1 VSIPCH
7 MRYLRMLSNSV
18 FAGLLASVYLT
29 LLLLHLN
36 PSVPLE
42 AHAVG
47 PLFTVITV
55 SYGLHI
61 AVVSYALYVVRQIA
75 IVEPSAP
82 GWISLRLLTW
92 SAAALSGTAAVITW
106 LHATGLQNALD
117 RQALPGIVYAATS
130 FATSAMVFLVL
141 GLARVAV
148 RRRHRTAVAIL
159 FTVAT
164 ISSIGVPVWL
174 RATRLTPPPDLA
186 PRSSIDPE
194 PVSGP
199 RVVLLCL
206 DGASLDVISPAVAA
220 GRLPNFG
227 RLLDRGASMHLAT
240 TRPTQPEP
248 VWASVMTGMW
258 PARHGVR
265 GAARYRP
272 FNGDVAID
280 VLPDYLFSQALIR
293 LGLLIEEPN
302 TSASLKSLPLWQ
314 IAARYGVPT
323 GLIGLPLTH
332 PADSHAGFIVS
343 DRFHRRTDSAAVLD
357 ARPAVSPARIDD
369 VARAVLA
376 AEQVEPTGETR
387 VRLDL
392 LPQTGESGSTVEA
405 DRLHHLLAR
414 QLGSAEP
421 VRLLAVRYAGLDA
434 VGHYYLRYANPD
446 AYGDVSEEERRQ
458 FGRVLDDYYAYVDSL
473 VGDAL
478 SSLGEND
485 LLLVVSGFGM
495 EPLPFGKR
503 LLERVIGDPRFTG
516 THERAPDGFLLAY
529 GAPVAPARQ
538 ARGAVVDVAPTLLYF
553 LGLPVA
559 RDMDGFVRTDVF
571 TREFNEQRTITFI
584 PSYGAQ

>member
-1 VSIPCH
+1 
-7 MRYLRMLSNSV
+7 MLSNSV

-36 PSVPLE
+36 PSVPLT

-47 PLFTVITV
+47 PLFTVLIV

-75 IVEPSAP
+75 IVEPSPP

-106 LHATGLQNALD
+106 LHASGLQTALD
-117 RQALPGIVYAATS
+117 VRARPGIVYAATA
-130 FATSAMVFLVL
+130 FAVSTLVFLVL
-141 GLARVAV
+141 GFAQIAAP
-148 RRRHRTAVAIL
+148 RRHRAAVAIL
-159 FTVAT
+159 FTIAT
-164 ISSIGVPVWL
+164 ITSIVVPAGL
-174 RATRLTPPPDLA
+174 RADTVSAPPSPVTRA
-186 PRSSIDPE
+186 SIDPE
-194 PVSGP
+194 TASGG

-220 GRLPNFG
+220 GRLPNFS

-258 PARHGVR
+258 PAQHGVR

-272 FNGDVAID
+272 FNGDVALD
-280 VLPDYLFSQALIR
+280 VLSDYLFSQALIR
-293 LGLLIEEPN
+293 LGLLIEEPYS
-302 TSASLKSLPLWQ
+302 SASLESLPLWQ
-314 IAARYGVPT
+314 IAERYGVPT

-332 PADSHAGFIVS
+332 PADSRAGFIVS
-343 DRFHRRTDSAAVLD
+343 DRFHRRTDRAAVLD
-357 ARPAVSPARIDD
+357 ARPAISPARIDE

-376 AEQVEPTGETR
+376 AEQGQTSEGR

-405 DRLHHLLAR
+405 DRLHHLLAKH
-414 QLGSAEP
+414 LGSAEQ

-434 VGHYYLRYANPD
+434 VGHYYLRYAIPD

-473 VGDAL
+473 VGEAL

-495 EPLPFGKR
+495 EPLTFGKR

-529 GAPVAPARQ
+529 GEAVAPARQ
-538 ARGAVVDVAPTLLYF
+538 ARGAVVDVAPTLLYY

-559 RDMDGFVRTDVF
+559 RDMDGVVRADLF
-571 TREFNEQRTITFI
+571 TRAFNAQRTITFI
-584 PSYGAQ
+584 PSYRVP

>member
-1 VSIPCH
+1 

-36 PSVPLE
+36 PSVPMTT
-42 AHAVG
+42 HAVG
-47 PLFTVITV
+47 PLFTVATV

-61 AVVSYALYVVRQIA
+61 AVVSYALYVLRQIA
-75 IVEPSAP
+75 IVEPSSP

-106 LHATGLQNALD
+106 LHASGLQNAID
-117 RQALPGIVYAATS
+117 RQALPRIMYAATV
-130 FATSAMVFLVL
+130 FAAASIVFLLL
-141 GLARVAV
+141 GLARVAARK
-148 RRRHRTAVAIL
+148 RRRTAVGIL
-159 FTVAT
+159 FTLAT
-164 ISSIGVPVWL
+164 ITSIVVPGWL
-174 RATRLTPPPDLA
+174 RATRLPVRSDIA
-186 PRSSIDPE
+186 PRASIDPD
-194 PVSGP
+194 PDSGA

-227 RLLDRGASMHLAT
+227 RILDRGASMHLAT

-265 GAARYRP
+265 GTAKYRP
-272 FNGDVAID
+272 FNGDVTID

-293 LGLLIEEPN
+293 LGLLIEEPYS
-302 TSASLKSLPLWQ
+302 SASLESLPLWQ
-314 IAARYGVPT
+314 IAERYGVPT

-332 PADSHAGFIVS
+332 PADARAGFMVS
-343 DRFHRRTDSAAVLD
+343 DRFHRRSDSAAVLD
-357 ARPAVSPARIDD
+357 ARPAVSPARLDD

-376 AEQVEPTGETR
+376 AEQGQPSGESR

-405 DRLHHLLAR
+405 DRLHHLLAK
-414 QLGSAEP
+414 QLGSAEH

-446 AYGDVSEEERRQ
+446 AYGDVSEDERRQ

-473 VGDAL
+473 VGDAM
-478 SSLGEND
+478 SSLGEDD

-495 EPLPFGKR
+495 EPLTFGKR
-503 LLERVIGDPRFTG
+503 LLERVVGDPRFTG
-516 THERAPDGFLLAY
+516 THERGPDGFLLAY

-559 RDMDGFVRTDVF
+559 RDMDGFVRVELF
-571 TREFNEQRTITFI
+571 TRAFNEQRTITLI
-584 PSYGAQ
+584 PSYRVR

>member
-1 VSIPCH
+1 
-7 MRYLRMLSNSV
+7 MLSNSV
-18 FAGLLASVYLT
+18 FAGLLASIYLT

-36 PSVPLE
+36 PTVPLT
-42 AHAVG
+42 ARAVW
-47 PLFTVITV
+47 PLLTVLTI
-55 SYGLHI
+55 SYGLHM
-61 AVVSYALYVVRQIA
+61 AVVSYALYVMRQIA
-75 IVEPSAP
+75 IVEPSSP

-106 LHATGLQNALD
+106 LHASGLQTSLD
-117 RQALPGIVYAATS
+117 ARARPGIVYAATS
-130 FATSAMVFLVL
+130 FAVATLVFLVL
-141 GLARVAV
+141 GFAQIAA
-148 RRRHRTAVAIL
+148 RRRLRATVAIL
-159 FTVAT
+159 FTMAT
-164 ISSIGVPVWL
+164 VTSIVVPVML
-174 RATRLTPPPDLA
+174 RAPSVPVPAERATRSA
-186 PRSSIDPE
+186 IDPE
-194 PVSGP
+194 SVSGG

-258 PARHGVR
+258 PAHHGVR
-265 GAARYRP
+265 GAAKYRP
-272 FNGDVAID
+272 FDGEVAID

-293 LGLLIEEPN
+293 LGLMIEEPY
-302 TSASLKSLPLWQ
+302 SPASLESLPLWQ
-314 IAARYGVPT
+314 IAARYGMPT

-332 PADSHAGFIVS
+332 PADSRAGFIVS
-343 DRFHRRTDSAAVLD
+343 DRFHRRTDRSAMLD
-357 ARPAVSPARIDD
+357 ARPAISPARIDE

-376 AEQVEPTGETR
+376 AEQGQGHEDGR
-387 VRLDL
+387 VQLDL
-392 LPQTGESGSTVEA
+392 LPPTGESGSSVEA
-405 DRLHHLLAR
+405 DRLHHLLAKH
-414 QLGSAEP
+414 LGSAEH

-434 VGHYYLRYANPD
+434 VGHYYLRYASPD

-458 FGRVLDDYYAYVDSL
+458 FGRVLDDYYAYVDTL

-495 EPLPFGKR
+495 EPLTFEKR

-529 GAPVAPARQ
+529 GEAVAPARQ

-559 RDMDGFVRTDVF
+559 RDMDGVVRADLF
-571 TREFNEQRTITFI
+571 TRAFNGQRTITFI
-584 PSYGAQ
+584 PSYKVP

>member
-1 VSIPCH
+1 

-47 PLFTVITV
+47 PLFTVTTV

-92 SAAALSGTAAVITW
+92 SAAVLSGTAAVITW

-130 FATSAMVFLVL
+130 FAVGTIVFLVL
-141 GLARVAV
+141 GLARAAV
-148 RRRHRTAVAIL
+148 RRRHRAAVAIL

-164 ISSIGVPVWL
+164 ISSIVVPVWL
-174 RATRLTPPPDLA
+174 RGARLTLPSDVA

-194 PVSGP
+194 PVSGA

-227 RLLDRGASMHLAT
+227 RLLDHGASMHLAT

-258 PARHGVR
+258 PASHGVR

-293 LGLLIEEPN
+293 LGLLIEEPYS
-302 TSASLKSLPLWQ
+302 SASLKSLPLWQ

-332 PADSHAGFIVS
+332 PADSRAGFIVS

-376 AEQVEPTGETR
+376 AEQVEPTGASR

-434 VGHYYLRYANPD
+434 VAHYYLRYANPD
-446 AYGDVSEEERRQ
+446 AFGDVSEEERRQ

-478 SSLGEND
+478 ASLGEND

-503 LLERVIGDPRFTG
+503 LLERVIGNPRFTG

-538 ARGAVVDVAPTLLYF
+538 TRGAVIDVAPTLLYF

-559 RDMDGFVRTDVF
+559 RDMDGFVRTDLF
-571 TREFNEQRTITFI
+571 DREFNQQRTITFI
-584 PSYGAQ
+584 PSYRTP

>member
-1 VSIPCH
+1 
-7 MRYLRMLSNSV
+7 MLSNSV

-36 PSVPLE
+36 PSVPSSTS
-42 AHAVG
+42 AAG
-47 PLFTVITV
+47 PLLTVAMV

-61 AVVSYALYVVRQIA
+61 AVVSYALYVIRQIA
-75 IVEPSAP
+75 IAEPSPP

-106 LHATGLQNALD
+106 LHASRLENALD
-117 RQALPGIVYAATS
+117 QGALPGIISASWSFAAAT
-130 FATSAMVFLVL
+130 FVFLVL
-141 GLARVAV
+141 GFAQVAARGRHRATVAV
-148 RRRHRTAVAIL
+148 L

-164 ISSIGVPVWL
+164 IGSIVAPFLLRTRAVDSALDAAAVPPI
-174 RATRLTPPPDLA
+174 AEPD
-186 PRSSIDPE
+186 
-194 PVSGP
+194 SGP
-199 RVVLLCL
+199 RVILLCL
-206 DGASLDVISPAVAA
+206 DGASLDVVSPAVAA

-227 RLLDRGASMHLAT
+227 RLLDRGASIHLAT
-240 TRPTQPEP
+240 TRPTQAEP

-272 FNGDVAID
+272 FSGDVAIE

-293 LGLLIEEPN
+293 LGLLLEQPY
-302 TSASLKSLPLWQ
+302 SPDSLQSLPLWR
-314 IAARYGVPT
+314 IAERYGMPT

-332 PADSHAGFIVS
+332 PAESAAGFIVS

-357 ARPAVSPARIDD
+357 ARPAVSPARLDD
-369 VARAVLA
+369 VARAMLA
-376 AEQVEPTGETR
+376 TEPLLRADDR

-392 LPQTGESGSTVEA
+392 LPRTGESASTVEA

-414 QLGSAEP
+414 QLGSAER

-434 VGHYYLRYANPD
+434 VGHYYLRYATPD
-446 AYGDVSEEERRQ
+446 AFGDVSDEERRR
-458 FGRVLDDYYAYVDSL
+458 FGRVLEDYYAYVDSL

-478 SSLGEND
+478 TTLGPDD

-495 EPLPFGKR
+495 EPQTFGKR
-503 LLERVIGDPRFTG
+503 LLERVVGDPRFSG

-529 GAPVAPARQ
+529 GSAVAPARQ
-538 ARGAVVDVAPTLLYF
+538 VRGAVVDVAPTLLYF

-559 RDMDGFVRTDVF
+559 RDMDGFVRTDLF
-571 TREFNEQRTITFI
+571 TRAFNEERTITFI
-584 PSYGAQ
+584 PTYRVQ

>member
-1 VSIPCH
+1 

-18 FAGLLASVYLT
+18 FAGLLAAVYLT

-36 PSVPLE
+36 PTVPLS
-42 AHAVG
+42 APAIG
-47 PLFTVITV
+47 PLFTVAAL

-61 AVVSYALYVVRQIA
+61 AVVSYALYVLRQIA
-75 IVEPSAP
+75 IVEPSPP

-106 LHATGLQNALD
+106 LHASGLQNALD
-117 RQALPGIVYAATS
+117 RRAMPGITYAATA
-130 FATSAMVFLVL
+130 FALATLLFLAL
-141 GLARVAV
+141 GFAQVAARK
-148 RRRHRTAVAIL
+148 RHRATVAIL

-164 ISSIGVPVWL
+164 IASIVVPVAL
-174 RATRLTPPPDLA
+174 RATSRDVPPAVARPLA
-186 PRSSIDPE
+186 SGSE
-194 PVSGP
+194 PASGP

-220 GRLPNFG
+220 GRLPNFS

-248 VWASVMTGMW
+248 VWASVMTGVW

-265 GAARYRP
+265 GAAKYRP
-272 FNGDVAID
+272 FNSDVA
-280 VLPDYLFSQALIR
+280 VELLPDYLFSQALIR
-293 LGLLIEEPN
+293 LGLLVQEPY
-302 TSASLKSLPLWQ
+302 SSSSLESLPLWQ

-323 GLIGLPLTH
+323 GLIGMPLTH
-332 PADSHAGFIVS
+332 PADSPAGFIIS

-357 ARPAVSPARIDD
+357 ARPAVSPARLDH
-369 VARAVLA
+369 VASAVLA
-376 AEQVEPTGETR
+376 SKQAQTPEEGR
-387 VRLDL
+387 VLLDL
-392 LPQTGESGSTVEA
+392 LPRTGESGSTVEA
-405 DRLHHLLAR
+405 DRLHHLLAQ

-434 VGHYYLRYANPD
+434 VGHYFLRYATPE
-446 AYGDVSEEERRQ
+446 AFGDVSEDERRQ

-478 SSLGEND
+478 ASLGDED
-485 LLLVVSGFGM
+485 LLVVVSGFGM
-495 EPLPFGKR
+495 EPLTFGKR
-503 LLERVIGDPRFTG
+503 MLERVLGDPRFTG
-516 THERAPDGFLLAY
+516 THERAPDGFLIAY
-529 GAPVAPARQ
+529 GSAVAPARQ

-559 RDMDGFVRTDVF
+559 RDMDGFVRTDLF
-571 TREFNEQRTITFI
+571 ERSFNEQRTITFI
-584 PSYGAQ
+584 PSYRVQ

>member
-1 VSIPCH
+1 

-18 FAGLLASVYLT
+18 FAGLLASVYLM

-36 PSVPLE
+36 PSVALT
-42 AHAVG
+42 ADAVG
-47 PLFTVITV
+47 PLFTVLTV

-61 AVVSYALYVVRQIA
+61 AVVSYALYVIRQA
-75 IVEPSAP
+75 IVEPSSP

-106 LHATGLQNALD
+106 LHASGLQNALD
-117 RQALPGIVYAATS
+117 ARALPGIVYAATA
-130 FATSAMVFLVL
+130 FGVATLVFLVL
-141 GLARVAV
+141 GFAQVAA
-148 RRRHRTAVAIL
+148 RRRHRATVAIL

-164 ISSIGVPVWL
+164 IASIAVPVWL
-174 RATRLTPPPDLA
+174 RAESVSVRADLA
-186 PRSSIDPE
+186 TRSSLDAE
-194 PVSGP
+194 ATSGA

-248 VWASVMTGMW
+248 VWASAMTGMW
-258 PARHGVR
+258 PSHHGVR
-265 GAARYRP
+265 GTAKYRP
-272 FNGDVAID
+272 FNGDVAVD

-293 LGLLIEEPN
+293 LGLLIEEPHS
-302 TSASLKSLPLWQ
+302 SASLESLPLWQ

-332 PADSHAGFIVS
+332 PANTHAGFIVS
-343 DRFHRRTDSAAVLD
+343 DRFHRRGDRAAVLD

-369 VARAVLA
+369 AASAVLA
-376 AEQVEPTGETR
+376 ADQGQARNER
-387 VRLDL
+387 LVRLDL

-414 QLGSAEP
+414 HLGLAEP

-434 VGHYYLRYANPD
+434 VAHYYLRYAVPD
-446 AYGDVSEEERRQ
+446 AYGDVSDEERRQ
-458 FGRVLDDYYAYVDSL
+458 YGRVLDDYYAYVDSL

-478 SSLGEND
+478 SSLGEED
-485 LLLVVSGFGM
+485 LLVVVSGFGM
-495 EPLPFGKR
+495 EPLTFGKR
-503 LLERVIGDPRFTG
+503 MLERVIGDPRFSG
-516 THERAPDGFLLAY
+516 THERGPDGFLLAY
-529 GAPVAPARQ
+529 GAAVAPARQ

-559 RDMDGFVRTDVF
+559 RDMDGVVRADLF
-571 TREFNEQRTITFI
+571 TRAFNEQRTITVI
-584 PSYGAQ
+584 PSYRAP

>member
-1 VSIPCH
+1 
-7 MRYLRMLSNSV
+7 MLSNSV

-36 PSVPLE
+36 PSVPLT
-42 AHAVG
+42 ANAAG
-47 PLFTVITV
+47 PLFTVVTV

-61 AVVSYALYVVRQIA
+61 AVMSYALYVVRQIA
-75 IVEPSAP
+75 VGEPSSP

-92 SAAALSGTAAVITW
+92 SAAVLSGAAAVITW
-106 LHATGLQNALD
+106 LHASGLKNALD
-117 RQALPGIVYAATS
+117 TRAWPGIVYAATA
-130 FATSAMVFLVL
+130 FAAATLAFLIL
-141 GLARVAV
+141 GFAQVAA
-148 RRRHRTAVAIL
+148 RRRHRATVAIL
-159 FTVAT
+159 FSVATVA
-164 ISSIGVPVWL
+164 SILVPVWL
-174 RATRLTPPPDLA
+174 RAATVSAAPGLATRA
-186 PRSSIDPE
+186 AIDPE
-194 PVSGP
+194 PVSRA

-227 RLLDRGASMHLAT
+227 RLLDGGASMHLAT

-248 VWASVMTGMW
+248 VWASVMTGVW

-265 GAARYRP
+265 GTAKYRP
-272 FNGDVAID
+272 FNGDVAVD

-293 LGLLIEEPN
+293 LGLLIEQPY
-302 TSASLKSLPLWQ
+302 SPASLESLPLWQ

-332 PADSHAGFIVS
+332 PADSRVGFIVS
-343 DRFHRRTDSAAVLD
+343 DHFHRRTDSAAVLD
-357 ARPAVSPARIDD
+357 ARPAVSPARVDD
-369 VARAVLA
+369 VARLVLA
-376 AEQVEPTGETR
+376 AEQGQPAAESG

-392 LPQTGESGSTVEA
+392 LPRTGESGSVQA

-414 QLGSAEP
+414 QLGSAED

-434 VGHYYLRYANPD
+434 VGHYYLRYASPD
-446 AYGDVSEEERRQ
+446 AYGDVSEDEQRQ
-458 FGRVLDDYYAYVDSL
+458 FGRVLDDYYAYVDVL

-485 LLLVVSGFGM
+485 LLIVVSGFGM
-495 EPLPFGKR
+495 EPLTFGKR
-503 LLERVIGDPRFTG
+503 LLERVIGDPRFSG
-516 THERAPDGFLLAY
+516 THERGPDGFLLAY
-529 GAPVAPARQ
+529 GPPVAPARQ

-559 RDMDGFVRTDVF
+559 RDMDGFVRTDLF
-571 TREFNEQRTITFI
+571 TRAFNEQRTITFI
-584 PSYGAQ
+584 PSYRVQ